1 MTVRRLLVAGTV
13 AAVGWA
19 AVRAGID
26 RIVNTA
32 GWPAFTEFWSAAVEP
47 ALDRDFVT
55 LTADAAVITAAYA
68 ILGTALSLV
77 IGGVAALALSDLL
90 FPSGLLPRVVRL
102 LLVVP
107 RAVHEVL
114 WALLLIQ
121 ILGFDPLVPVLAIG
135 LPFGAVTAKVFAE
148 TIDEADRSPFLTLRA
163 SGAGRL
169 TALAYG
175 VLPSIRGE
183 LLSYGFYRFECSVRS
198 AAVLGVVGA
207 GGLGF
212 QLDLSFESLRYREIW
227 TLILALML
235 LSGAVEAWSSV
246 VRPSRHPRAGQLSL
260 VAVLALV
267 PLAWVWV
274 GLDLRRLWSPR
285 SRDLAADLA
294 GRLVPPR
301 AGPDGWGELVL
312 ASVDTA
318 AMSVLALLVAI
329 AGAIV
334 LGPLAARSA
343 GPAVVRS
350 RPAAA
355 TRWLLRL
362 VAAALL
368 LLFRAVPAPVWAF
381 LVVLVLFPGLWPG
394 AIALGVAT
402 LGVLGRLFAEA
413 IEDRDH
419 RPATSLR
426 TLGAGSIATFF
437 YGTLPAAS
445 ARLVALALYRWEVVV
460 RGDGGGRR
468 RRGRRDRPVDQ
479 RPSGRPR
486 LRRRDRRRA
495 RSAGGHGRDRRRQSS
510 YPPRAP
516 GRLSLPGVGS
526 SRAGRGDQVPA
537 SSATTGAKSST
548 IS

>member
-1 MTVRRLLVAGTV
+1 MTVRRAIAIGV
-13 AAVGWA
+13 AA
-19 AVRAGID
+19 AVVWSAWRAGLD

-32 GWPAFTEFWSAAVEP
+32 GWPSFARFWSAVAEP

-55 LTADAAVITAAYA
+55 LTVDAAVITAAYA

-77 IGGVAALALSDLL
+77 IGVVAALALSDLL
-90 FPSGLLPRVVRL
+90 FPSGALPRLVRL

-107 RAVHEVL
+107 RAVHEVV

-148 TIDEADRSPFLTLRA
+148 TIDEADRGPYLVLRA
-163 SGAGRL
+163 SGARRL

-227 TLILALML
+227 TLILALMV
-235 LSGAVEAWSSV
+235 LSGAVEAWSSI
-246 VRPSRHPRAGQLSL
+246 VRRSRHPRAGQVSL
-260 VAVLALV
+260 GLVLALV
-267 PLAWVWV
+267 PLSWLWV
-274 GLDLRRLWSPR
+274 GLDPRRLWSAR
-285 SRDLAADLA
+285 SRDLGADLA

-301 AGPDGWGELVL
+301 AGPEGWGELVL

-329 AGAIV
+329 VGALV
-334 LGPLAARSA
+334 LGPLAARPV

-350 RPAAA
+350 RAAA
-355 TRWLLRL
+355 AARWSARI
-362 VAAALL
+362 VAAAAL

-381 LVVLVLFPGLWPG
+381 LAVLVLFPGLWPG
-394 AIALGVAT
+394 AVALGVAT

-419 RPATSLR
+419 RPATALR
-426 TLGAGSIATFF
+426 TLGAGSVTTFF

-460 RGDGGGRR
+460 RETVVVGVVGAGGIGQLINDHLAA
-468 RRGRRDRPVDQ
+468 RDFAAVTGAVLGLLVVTAAIDAVSR
-479 RPSGRPR
+479 R
-486 LRRRDRRRA
+486 LRRELRV
-495 RSAGGHGRDRRRQSS
+495 S
-510 YPPRAP
+510 
-516 GRLSLPGVGS
+516 
-526 SRAGRGDQVPA
+526 
-537 SSATTGAKSST
+537 
-548 IS
+548 